1 MFRQST
7 VSQIQLVPF
16 LTSFNYC
23 QHNLV
28 CQSLG
33 LPAARVQLQSLARS
47 SRVLLDKLLCNELQ
61 RNTWQKCNVFARS
74 NGRVLKL
81 GLEIPNPAVSWIP
94 QTQPSKSFGEVTVI
108 FGVYYIQSW
117 CCLRLFTTGMLQI
130 VSDQTG
136 STNQKVDEY
145 DLLYTST
152 CETDI
157 RCVGTIVKWYEIATS
172 EFINL
177 PDINSWLNDEIL
189 KHPHSIQR
197 AVLAPPPDHRCPAR
211 ASHGIY
217 LEHHCPARN
226 KA

>member
-23 QHNLV
+23 QHDFV

-33 LPAARVQLQSLARS
+33 LPAARVQLQSLVRS
-47 SRVLLDKLLCNELQ
+47 SKVLLDKLHLCNELQ

-130 VSDQTG
+130 ASDQTG

-157 RCVGTIVKWYEIATS
+157 GNHS
-172 EFINL
+172 EMI
-177 PDINSWLNDEIL
+177 W
-189 KHPHSIQR
+189 K
-197 AVLAPPPDHRCPAR
+197 
-211 ASHGIY
+211 Y
-217 LEHHCPARN
+217 M
-226 KA
+226 K